1 MGQRGA
7 VISKYIQPYKP
18 FVRDEMGLDNV
29 DTQFTDEPARLT
41 PDPSDVLQ
49 KIRQTDFEG
58 FEYVNPLL
66 MTVEDE
72 V

>member
-1 MGQRGA
+1 
-7 VISKYIQPYKP
+7 
-18 FVRDEMGLDNV
+18 MGLDNF

-41 PDPSDVLQ
+41 PDPPDTIQ